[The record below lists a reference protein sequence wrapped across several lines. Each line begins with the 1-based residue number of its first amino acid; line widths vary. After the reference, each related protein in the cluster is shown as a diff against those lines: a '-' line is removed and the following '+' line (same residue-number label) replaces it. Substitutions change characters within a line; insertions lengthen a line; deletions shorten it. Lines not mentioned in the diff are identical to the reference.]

1 MGAKLL
7 SRKSGEQMADENNL
21 LRCHL
26 CGEDALE
33 VDPLFAKFKRV
44 TSDCKQWPAGGE
56 LGTCRHCGTV
66 QAFVNDEWRKEI
78 AAIYQ
83 SYTIYYQGAGAE
95 QNVFELNS
103 GQSSARSDRLLD
115 RVGKLPGFPSTG
127 RLLDIGCG
135 NGGFLRSF
143 SRFFPGWK
151 LAGSEWDDKY
161 RSQVE
166 AIPRVERLYSGP
178 LQDVPGTFDAI
189 SLVHVLEHIEAPRQF
204 LDQVKQKLAP
214 DGLLIIQLPYYV
226 ENPFELFVADHAT
239 HFDRN
244 TIAILLD
251 AAGFRIERV
260 ETEWIPKELSVI
272 ARNSASAG
280 KSAPVPVTSLS
291 ASLQWLDSVVSEAQ
305 SIAKDSPRFGIFGTS
320 IAGAWAFGAL
330 DKWVS
335 FFVDEDA
342 NRVGG
347 SYFDR
352 PIYGPATV
360 PDGSD
365 VYVPLAPKLS
375 RLVCNRLR
383 SSNVRY
389 HEVPEAPQALDSI

>member
-1 MGAKLL
+1 MG
-7 SRKSGEQMADENNL
+7 SETKSEPAQANQDKL
-21 LRCHL
+21 LRCHV
-26 CGEDALE
+26 CGEDALV
-33 VDPLFAKFKRV
+33 VDPVFAKFRRV
-44 TSDCKQWPAGGE
+44 TSDCKQWPAGGQ
-56 LGTCRHCGTV
+56 LGTCRLCGTV
-66 QAFVNDEWRKEI
+66 QAFVSDEWRKEI

-83 SYTIYYQGAGAE
+83 SYTIYYQAAGAE
-95 QNVFELNS
+95 QSVFEQTS

-115 RVGKLPGFPSTG
+115 RIKELPGFPSTG

-143 SRFFPGWK
+143 SRSFPSWT

-166 AIPRVERLYSGP
+166 GIRGVERLYSGP
-178 LQDVPGTFDAI
+178 LQDVPGMFDAI

-204 LDQVKQKLAP
+204 LDQVKRKLTP
-214 DGLLIIQLPYYV
+214 DGFLLIQLPYYV

-244 TIAILLD
+244 TITTLLES
-251 AAGFRIERV
+251 AGFRVELIE
-260 ETEWIPKELSVI
+260 TKWIPKELSVI
-272 ARNSASAG
+272 ARNSGSKG
-280 KSAPVPVTSLS
+280 KPTSVPATSLS
-291 ASLQWLDSVVSEAQ
+291 ASLHWLDSVVTEAKA
-305 SIAKDSPRFGIFGTS
+305 IAKTSPRFGIFGTS

-352 PIYGPATV
+352 PIHHPSTV
-360 PDGSD
+360 PSDSD

-389 HEVPEAPQALDSI
+389 HGVPEAPPALDSL

>member
-1 MGAKLL
+1 
-7 SRKSGEQMADENNL
+7 
-21 LRCHL
+21 
-26 CGEDALE
+26 
-33 VDPLFAKFKRV
+33 
-44 TSDCKQWPAGGE
+44 
-56 LGTCRHCGTV
+56 
-66 QAFVNDEWRKEI
+66 
-78 AAIYQ
+78 
-83 SYTIYYQGAGAE
+83 
-95 QNVFELNS
+95 VFELNS
-103 GQSSARSDRLLD
+103 GHSSARSDRLLD
-115 RVGKLPGFPSTG
+115 RVGQLPGFPSAG

-166 AIPRVERLYSGP
+166 AIPRVERLYSGR

-204 LDQVKQKLAP
+204 LDQVKRKLAP

-244 TIAILLD
+244 TIATLLD
-251 AAGFRIERV
+251 AAGFRIEQV

-272 ARNSASAG
+272 ARNSASIG
-280 KSAPVPVTSLS
+280 KPPPVPVISLS
-291 ASLQWLDSVVSEAQ
+291 ASLQWLNTVVSEAQ
-305 SIAKDSPRFGIFGTS
+305 SIAKNSPRFGIFGTS

-330 DKWVS
+330 EKWVS
-335 FFVDEDA
+335 FFVDEDS

-352 PIYGPATV
+352 PIHGPSTV
-360 PDGSD
+360 PNDSD

-389 HEVPEAPQALDSI
+389 HEVPEAPRAVDSI